1 LALQLISAWKSFM
14 CEVIMVSSFPEQ
26 AAYLYRL
33 YYCTDWN
40 GLSAA
45 SQLLSHHLRVGWW
58 CWPIILTKSFVLWVL
73 YHWNLRRDTWV
84 GTMLVIISYWQ
95 HKVNNLQSR
104 KVLHSFCNCDLLKR
118 LPKSELYGLKLFHF
132 SQKQL
137 VWHVD

>member
-1 LALQLISAWKSFM
+1 VRLSWCLLFLNKQHTCTGCTM
-14 CEVIMVSSFPEQ
+14 C
-26 AAYLYRL
+26 
-33 YYCTDWN
+33 WN
-40 GLSAA
+40 GLAAA
-45 SQLLSHHLRVGWW
+45 SQLLSHRLRVGWW

-84 GTMLVIISYWQ
+84 STMLVIISYWQ

-104 KVLHSFCNCDLLKR
+104 KVLHSKTAKF
-118 LPKSELYGLKLFHF
+118 PSKSWESTVFATVTFWEGCQNQELYGLKLFHF